1 MTLVVAGYEGDEVFF
16 IGDSAITS
24 DNVTLLSGFKKIY
37 AVPIVVHAPY
47 FLRTFKNYVPFRGYQ
62 GECVIALAGSTLIA
76 QHVINS
82 VVGHLDKIRVKHDYD
97 ENGIKYSL
105 IRHCNTRDNQLYG
118 PAYTE
123 YDDDVYLDRDIF
135 NSITI
140 DNIKQIIEYSIKEA
154 LSSASKHV
162 LGPDS
167 WKRVI
172 NNEYLFALSC
182 PHTRENFL
190 YQVKLTE
197 EQTDTGIK
205 AVPIITQIPKGSIG
219 VIGMKSY
226 INELNTEYQKLLAM
240 PSKISLGMLNCI
252 EAIIEKCNSEGDR
265 GVAKPIIYKRFNGK
279 LVKGL
284 TVSENGSWWKL
295 DVDETP
301 IRVLDK
307 EKEQSLHD
315 FPKFKFGEIDFKF

>member
-1 MTLVVAGYEGDEVFF
+1 MTLVVAGYEGDEIFF

-24 DNVTLLSGFKKIY
+24 DNVPLLSGFKKIY

-123 YDDDVYLDRDIF
+123 YDDDVYLDKDIF

-154 LSSASKHV
+154 LSSASKYYQCEKKW
-162 LGPDS
+162 GS
-167 WKRVI
+167 VI
-172 NNEYLFALSC
+172 NNEYLFALAC
-182 PHTRENFL
+182 PHTKQNFL
-190 YQVKLTE
+190 YQVKLVE
-197 EQTDTGIK
+197 EKIEGGIK
-205 AVPIITQIPKGSIG
+205 AVPEISEIPKGSIG
-219 VIGMKSY
+219 IIGLKKFNSN
-226 INELNTEYQKLLAM
+226 INEEYQKLLAT
-240 PSKISLGMLNCI
+240 PSKISFGMLNCI
-252 EAIIEKCNSEGDR
+252 ENIINACNAEGFK
-265 GVAKPIIYKRFNGK
+265 GIAKPIIYKRFNGK
-279 LVKGL
+279 LVKAL
-284 TVSENGSWWKL
+284 TINENGSWWKL

-307 EKEQSLHD
+307 EKSLHD